1 MRFLSGS
8 LLALLLITLM
18 TISAIAG
25 QGEIRLGIEPVDSDL
40 AYFDLTLQPGE
51 SAERIV
57 RFANH
62 GEIATS
68 ASVFVADVY
77 TLHGGGMGMADI
89 DDPRTGASEWLDFDA
104 AELTLEPGESLEQS
118 FTVRV
123 PDATPPGDYIT
134 SIVIQNSEPADIG
147 DNDERFDQT
156 VRQGIAVSIDVPGGR
171 EPEMG
176 VGDLRHSVSGGGSV
190 LEIDLENSGNAHL
203 RPSGTVSLLDETGES
218 LADSAVSL
226 GTVYAGT
233 GTVIELSFTDE
244 LPPGEYLVSLTLE
257 DEETGATIGA
267 DGLEL
272 SIDAP
277 DPTPDPEDDDG
288 VIGAVRSPNETIS
301 SNPGLSAL
309 IAGGIALFG
318 VMIIVA
324 AIVVSRA
331 SREERPGEPAPIP
344 KGSPQSESPRQSRS
358 HRQVRQLAP
367 RKKAD

>member
-1 MRFLSGS
+1 MRLLFGS
-8 LLALLLITLM
+8 LPPLLLMTLM

-25 QGEIRLGIEPVDSDL
+25 QGEIRLGIEAVDSDL
-40 AYFDLTLQPGE
+40 AYFDLSLQPGE
-51 SAERIV
+51 SAEPTV

-62 GEIATS
+62 GEIATGT
-68 ASVFVADVY
+68 SVFVADVY

-89 DDPRTGASEWLDFDA
+89 GDPRTGASEWLDFDA
-104 AELTLEPGESLEQS
+104 AELTLEPGESVEQS

-123 PDATPPGDYIT
+123 PDGTPPGDYIT
-134 SIVIQNSEPADIG
+134 SIVIQNSEPLDVG
-147 DNDERFDQT
+147 DENERFDQT
-156 VRQGIAVSIDVPGGR
+156 VRQGIAVSIDIPGAR

-176 VGDLRHSVSGGGSV
+176 VGDVRHSVSGGGSV
-190 LEIDLENSGNAHL
+190 LEIDLENTGNAHL
-203 RPSGTVSLLDETGES
+203 RPSGTVSLLDETGQL
-218 LADSAVSL
+218 LADSLVSL

-233 GTVIELSFTDE
+233 GTVIELSFTDD

-257 DEETGATIGA
+257 DEETGTTTGA

-277 DPTPDPEDDDG
+277 DPTPEPEDDDG

-301 SNPGLSAL
+301 GNPGMSAL

-324 AIVVSRA
+324 VIVVSRA
-331 SREERPGEPAPIP
+331 GRGESPDEPAPIQQE
-344 KGSPQSESPRQSRS
+344 SPQPEPPPRPRS
-358 HRQVRQLAP
+358 HRSVRQLSP